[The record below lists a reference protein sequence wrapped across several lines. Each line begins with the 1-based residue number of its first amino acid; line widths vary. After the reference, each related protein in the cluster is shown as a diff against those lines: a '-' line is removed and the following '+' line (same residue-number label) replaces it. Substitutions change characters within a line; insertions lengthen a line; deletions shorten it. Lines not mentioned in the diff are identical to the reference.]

1 MFATYRKTIGIIVI
15 CALCAFAWAGNA
27 SKPSPAKTTPTAA
40 GKQQSPGTAQPVS
53 LEAPELDELLLER
66 LEKNIYNPEDFE
78 SVVAFHRLLK
88 KHMFLAE
95 KKAPAKEITDVNVE
109 ILKTIL
115 AVNPKRRDV
124 VFDTLEKTWDGKDDY
139 FKAFISIFT
148 QLESYRKHFRLRFGQ
163 LKAWEI
169 YLKGQHRKVLD
180 QREKKQ
186 EAARLKAAARIKKKG
201 SHAHSYANPIKG

>member
-1 MFATYRKTIGIIVI
+1 MFATYGRTIGIIVI

-27 SKPSPAKTTPTAA
+27 QKPSPAKTTPTAA

-53 LEAPELDELLLER
+53 LEAPELDEGLIER
-66 LEKNIYNPEDFE
+66 LEKNEDPEDVK
-78 SVVAFHRLLK
+78 SILAFHRFLK
-88 KHMFLAE
+88 KRMYLAE

-124 VFDTLEKTWDGKDDY
+124 VFDTLEETWDGKDDY
-139 FKAFISIFT
+139 FKVFISIFT

-169 YLKGQHRKVLD
+169 YLKGQHRKVLG

-186 EAARLKAAARIKKKG
+186 EAARLKAAAGIKKK
-201 SHAHSYANPIKG
+201 AATPTPTPTA